1 MEIVF
6 AVLSITAS
14 IAVGWS
20 IGANDAANS
29 IGTAVG
35 SKAIKLSQAIILVS
49 LFGFLGAYLQGGFV
63 SKTIGKG
70 IVAMD
75 RLDKHVAVAL
85 AICASFS
92 ACAWVAIATYWK
104 MPISTSHSMV
114 GAVAGGG
121 LSIGS
126 PVAWK
131 VMGNIFLCWVLTPL
145 GGAVMGFVI
154 YWILKNTLHHFMPE
168 RLINRIM
175 TILIVVSG
183 CFLAFT
189 WGANDVAN
197 VTGVCSGAGVLSPKM
212 AVVVG
217 GIAIVF
223 GILTWGNKV
232 IETIGT
238 TMVSLLPI
246 MAFSAQL
253 ASSLNVQL
261 YTLMG
266 IPVSTSHSMVGAVF
280 GVGLVKGIKTLNVAI
295 VKDIVICWVATPFVS
310 GVICFLL
317 LKFIPW
323 F

>member
-6 AVLSITAS
+6 IVLSITAS
-14 IAVGWS
+14 VAVGWS

-35 SKAIKLSQAIILVS
+35 SKAVKLWQAIILVS

-75 RLDKHVAVAL
+75 KLDHKVAVAL

-121 LSIGS
+121 LALGS
-126 PVAWK
+126 PIAWK
-131 VMGNIFLCWVLTPL
+131 VMVNIFICWVLTPL

-154 YWILKNTLHHFMPE
+154 YWILKNTLHRFMSD

-175 TILIVVSG
+175 TVLIVLSG
-183 CFLAFT
+183 CFLAFS

-223 GILTWGNKV
+223 GIVTWGHKV

-280 GVGLVKGIKTLNVAI
+280 GVGLVRGIKTLNITI